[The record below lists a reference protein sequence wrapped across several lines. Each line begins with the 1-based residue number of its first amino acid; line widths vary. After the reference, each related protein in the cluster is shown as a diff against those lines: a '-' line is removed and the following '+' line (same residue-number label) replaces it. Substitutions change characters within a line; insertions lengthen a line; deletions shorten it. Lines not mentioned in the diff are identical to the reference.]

1 MSATG
6 GLRLGFMSLLALA
19 FLLGLALLLFGL
31 FFKRN
36 KGLRLALL
44 IAGGLAIMAS
54 LAIFLLLAFVLI
66 PAM

>member
-1 MSATG
+1 
-6 GLRLGFMSLLALA
+6 MSLLALA